1 MKKQRKMSKKMIIQ
15 MVKVDIR
22 MTKKSHWRENILSER
37 VSMQMMI
44 VKEMKMLLQVHAG
57 AQERRISYF

>member
-1 MKKQRKMSKKMIIQ
+1 MIIQ